1 MVWGG
6 GSWGPGLAFMSGTL
20 SGVQTQ
26 GYGRYGRGMHKA
38 QCVGSFQPEPGA
50 AECKG
55 TLPHSQPLP
64 SPPSPRNLHSGGN
77 RESYRRGL
85 YSRDFKKELW
95 REASENALLV
105 ERQMLGPLST
115 WYPRDGK
122 VPGCS
127 GAPWVE
133 LMLWS

>member
-1 MVWGG
+1 MV
-6 GSWGPGLAFMSGTL
+6 
-20 SGVQTQ
+20 
-26 GYGRYGRGMHKA
+26 
-38 QCVGSFQPEPGA
+38 GA
-50 AECKG
+50 GARD
-55 TLPHSQPLP
+55 LP
-64 SPPSPRNLHSGGN
+64 SCLGPSVVYRPKAMEDMREACTRLSVWEVFSLSLGQLSVREPSPTPNPSPPPPPSPRNLHSGGN